1 MSAGPRRCGGCAVA
15 VLLALSVLP
24 AEGAATPDASASPAP
39 AGAPES
45 GQRAADPAIADAPVA
60 GFGGEARWRL
70 ASTRNPGWG
79 DDGRGEQT
87 LFLQRYRVQAD
98 WHPMP
103 ALRLAGELA
112 SASVIGQ
119 PGPAGPLDRN
129 LADVLQA
136 YAEFGP
142 ADAALRAGRQSLAFG
157 SSRLIDVRE
166 GPNVRRSFDGLR
178 LSRRLGAWRWDLLA
192 VRPVRTRT
200 GAFDDGTDT
209 RQSLWGLYAT
219 RPAGDR
225 RGALD
230 LYYLGYAA
238 DAAAYA
244 QGTARERRHSLGARW
259 SGRRAGWDWNSEAVV
274 QGGRFGTGAIRAWT
288 LASDTGYT
296 WRDRRGSPRLGLGL
310 NVASGDGDRDDDDL
324 GTFNPLFPR
333 GNYFSELALLGPRNF
348 YNVHPFVTV
357 HPRADL
363 SLTIDLDL
371 FWRLRRGDGIYAPG
385 GRLLRDGDATAA
397 RHVGNELSLNLTWQA
412 TPRVEITAIYAHFD
426 PGRFVRESGPPL
438 AIDFVEL
445 TMTTRL

>member
-1 MSAGPRRCGGCAVA
+1 MSAGSRRRGRHAA
-15 VLLALSVLP
+15 VLLFALVP
-24 AEGAATPDASASPAP
+24 AAIAATALAAAAPPAASDASDTDPDPAP
-39 AGAPES
+39 A
-45 GQRAADPAIADAPVA
+45 DAPA
-60 GFGGEARWRL
+60 ATFGGEARWRL
-70 ASTRNPGWG
+70 ATTRNPGWG
-79 DDGRGEQT
+79 DDGRGEET

-98 WHPMP
+98 WRP
-103 ALRLAGELA
+103 ASIVRLAGELA

-119 PGPAGPLDRN
+119 RGPAGPLDRN

-136 YAEFGP
+136 YAEIGP
-142 ADAALRAGRQSLAFG
+142 ADAALRVGRQSLAFG

-178 LSRRLGAWRWDLLA
+178 LTAGRDAWRWDLLA
-192 VRPVRTRT
+192 VRPVHTRT

-209 RQSLWGLYAT
+209 HQALWGFYAT
-219 RPAGDR
+219 RPADEH

-238 DAAAYA
+238 DTATYA
-244 QGTARERRHSLGARW
+244 QGSARERRHSLGARW
-259 SGRRAGWDWNSEAVV
+259 SGRRAGWDWNTEAVV
-274 QGGRFGTGAIRAWT
+274 QGGRFGRSAIRAWT
-288 LASDTGYT
+288 IASDTGYR
-296 WRDRRGSPRLGLGL
+296 WHDRRGSPRLGLGL
-310 NVASGDGDRDDDDL
+310 NIASGDRDRDDAKL
-324 GTFNPLFPR
+324 ETFNPLFPR

-348 YNVHPFVTV
+348 YNVHPFVTL
-357 HPRADL
+357 HPHPDL

-412 TPRVEITAIYAHFD
+412 TPRIEITAIYAHFD

-445 TMTTRL
+445 TLRTRL

>member
-1 MSAGPRRCGGCAVA
+1 MSAGPRRCGRHAV
-15 VLLALSVLP
+15 VLLLALSLLP
-24 AEGAATPDASASPAP
+24 APGRTAP
-39 AGAPES
+39 GGHANP
-45 GQRAADPAIADAPVA
+45 AADGASEPANDAAAQPVADAPAVT
-60 GFGGEARWRL
+60 FGGEARWRL
-70 ASTRNPGWG
+70 ATTRNPAWG
-79 DDGRGEQT
+79 DDGRGEET

-98 WHPMP
+98 WRPAPM
-103 ALRLAGELA
+103 LRLAGELE

-119 PGPAGPLDRN
+119 RGPAGPLDRN

-136 YAEFGP
+136 YAEVGP
-142 ADAALRAGRQSLAFG
+142 ADAALWVGRQSLKFG

-178 LSRRLGAWRWDLLA
+178 LSRRSGAWQWDLHA

-200 GAFDDGTDT
+200 GTFDDGTDR
-209 RQSLWGLYAT
+209 RQALWGLYAT
-219 RPAGDR
+219 RPADER

-238 DAAAYA
+238 DAAVYA
-244 QGTARERRHSLGARW
+244 QGSARERRHSLGARW
-259 SGRRAGWDWNSEAVV
+259 SGRRDGWDWNTEAVV
-274 QGGRFGTGAIRAWT
+274 QGGRFGNGAIRAWT
-288 LASDTGYT
+288 IASDTGYR
-296 WRDRRGSPRLGLGL
+296 WHDRRGSPRLGLGL
-310 NVASGDGDRDDDDL
+310 NLASGDRDRGDADL
-324 GTFNPLFPR
+324 ETFNPLFPR

-348 YNVHPFVTV
+348 YNVHPFLTV

-363 SLTIDLDL
+363 SLTVDLDL

-445 TMTTRL
+445 TLRTQF

>member
-1 MSAGPRRCGGCAVA
+1 MSARLRRRPRVA
-15 VLLALSVLP
+15 LLLALSAAMAGLDAAAAVSAAADGNAVSEADAEP
-24 AEGAATPDASASPAP
+24 AARAAVDPPAATA
-39 AGAPES
+39 
-45 GQRAADPAIADAPVA
+45 
-60 GFGGEARWRL
+60 GGEARWRL
-70 ASTRNPGWG
+70 ATTRNPAWG
-79 DDGRGEQT
+79 EEGRGEQT
-87 LFLQRYRVQAD
+87 LFLQRYRVHAD
-98 WHPMP
+98 WRPMP

-119 PGPAGPLDRN
+119 RGPSGPLDRN

-136 YAEFGP
+136 YVEFGS
-142 ADAALRAGRQSLAFG
+142 AGAALRTGRQALAFG

-178 LSRRLGAWRWDLLA
+178 LSRRLGAWQWDLLA

-200 GAFDDGTDT
+200 GAFDDSIDT
-209 RQSLWGLYAT
+209 RQALWGLYAT
-219 RPAGDR
+219 QPGDDR

-259 SGRRAGWDWNSEAVV
+259 SGRRAGWDWNTEAVV

-371 FWRLRRGDGIYAPG
+371 FWRLRPGDGVYAPG
-385 GRLLRDGDATAA
+385 GRVLRDGDATAA

-412 TPRVEITAIYAHFD
+412 TPRVEIGAIYAHFD

-445 TMTTRL
+445 TLTTRL

>member
-1 MSAGPRRCGGCAVA
+1 MSAGPRRCGRHAV
-15 VLLALSVLP
+15 VLLLALSLLP
-24 AEGAATPDASASPAP
+24 VPGWTAPGGPASPAADGASEP
-39 AGAPES
+39 AND
-45 GQRAADPAIADAPVA
+45 AAAQPVVDAPA
-60 GFGGEARWRL
+60 ATFGGEARWRL
-70 ASTRNPGWG
+70 ATTRNPAWG
-79 DDGRGEQT
+79 DDGRGEET

-98 WHPMP
+98 WRPAPM
-103 ALRLAGELA
+103 LRLAGELE

-119 PGPAGPLDRN
+119 RGPAGPLDRN

-136 YAEFGP
+136 YAAFGP
-142 ADAALRAGRQSLAFG
+142 ADAALWVGRQSLKFG

-178 LSRRLGAWRWDLLA
+178 LSRRSGAWQWDLLA

-200 GAFDDGTDT
+200 GTFDDGTDR
-209 RQSLWGLYAT
+209 RQALWGLYAT
-219 RPAGDR
+219 RQADER

-238 DAAAYA
+238 DAAVYA
-244 QGTARERRHSLGARW
+244 QGSARERRHSLGARW
-259 SGRRAGWDWNSEAVV
+259 SGRRDGWDWNTEAVV
-274 QGGRFGTGAIRAWT
+274 QGGRFGNGAIRAWT
-288 LASDTGYT
+288 IASDTGYR
-296 WRDRRGSPRLGLGL
+296 WRDRRGSPRIGLGL
-310 NVASGDGDRDDDDL
+310 NLASGDRDRGDADL
-324 GTFNPLFPR
+324 ETFNPLFPR

-348 YNVHPFVTV
+348 YNVHPFLTV

-363 SLTIDLDL
+363 SLTVDLDL

-385 GRLLRDGDATAA
+385 GRLLREGDATAA

-412 TPRVEITAIYAHFD
+412 TPRIEITAIYAHFD

-445 TMTTRL
+445 TLRTQF

>member
-1 MSAGPRRCGGCAVA
+1 MPDHPRRRHAVA
-15 VLLALSVLP
+15 LLLALPFAAAGAAGMDPGAGPDSPSEPAATTLQDLP
-24 AEGAATPDASASPAP
+24 AAT
-39 AGAPES
+39 
-45 GQRAADPAIADAPVA
+45 
-60 GFGGEARWRL
+60 FGGEARWRL
-70 ASTRNPGWG
+70 SATRHPVWG
-79 DDGRGEQT
+79 DEGRGEET
-87 LFLQRYRVQAD
+87 LFLQRYRVHAD
-98 WHPMP
+98 WRPTRT
-103 ALRLAGELA
+103 LRLAGELA
-112 SASVIGQ
+112 SANVTGQ
-119 PGPAGPLDRN
+119 RGPAGPLDRN
-129 LADVLQA
+129 LLDVLQA
-136 YAEFGP
+136 YAEFAPG
-142 ADAALRAGRQSLAFG
+142 DTALRAGRQSLAFG

-178 LSRRLGAWRWDLLA
+178 LSGRQAGWQWDLLA

-209 RQSLWGLYAT
+209 RQTLWGLYAT

-238 DAAAYA
+238 DAAVYA
-244 QGTARERRHSLGARW
+244 QGSARERRHSLGARW
-259 SGRRAGWDWNSEAVV
+259 SGRRAGWDWNTEAVV

-296 WRDRRGSPRLGLGL
+296 WRDRRGTPRLGLGL
-310 NVASGDGDRDDDDL
+310 NVASGDDDRNDADL

-348 YNVHPFVTV
+348 YNVHPFLTV

-371 FWRLRRGDGIYAPG
+371 YWRLRRGDGIYAPG
-385 GRLLRDGDATAA
+385 GRLLRAGDTTAA

-412 TPRVEITAIYAHFD
+412 TPSVEITAIYAHFD

-438 AIDFVEL
+438 AIDFIEL
-445 TMTTRL
+445 TVTMRL